1 MLELVFRRQYYLL
14 SLVSGTG
21 TNYRGLRADWGIGKR
36 TARNRIFW
44 FKIHDT
50 ETLFQKA
57 VYLIRRRLD
66 DGYYLKEEEPR
77 AMISEDHGAL
87 FEEESEE
94 LDPFLLEAYQ
104 EAETLPATIKYTL
117 CLAGSETTCCVCL
130 QPIEKGEHAV
140 TWFEKQEEGLILNS
154 LCQKCGEE

>member
-1 MLELVFRRQYYLL
+1 MLELIFRRQYYLL

-36 TARNRIFW
+36 TARNRTFW
-44 FKIHDT
+44 FKIKDT

-66 DGYYLKEEEPR
+66 DGYYLK
-77 AMISEDHGAL
+77 SEDCHLVSSGNHNTL
-87 FEEESEE
+87 FEEDPED
-94 LDPFLLEAYQ
+94 LDPLLLEAYQ
-104 EAETLPATIKYTL
+104 KAETLPATIKYTL

-130 QPIEKGEHAV
+130 EPIEKGEHAV
-140 TWFEKQEEGLILNS
+140 TWFEKREEGLVLKS
-154 LCQKCGEE
+154 LCKKCGEE